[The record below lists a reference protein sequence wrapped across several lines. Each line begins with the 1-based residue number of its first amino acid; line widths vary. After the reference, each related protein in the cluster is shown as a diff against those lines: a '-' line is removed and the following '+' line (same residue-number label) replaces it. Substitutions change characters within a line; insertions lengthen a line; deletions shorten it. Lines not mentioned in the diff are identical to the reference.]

1 MQIAL
6 ALAIT
11 VVSACCLNVGYL
23 LQHGVASKLPALSLR
38 RPIASL
44 ASLARNRHWLAGFG
58 AEAGGWILYVV
69 ALALAPLSLV
79 QATAAGGIGILA
91 IMVSRFTHVPL
102 TTRERIGAGV
112 AVAGLALLGVSLLGT
127 HSEGSAAGYLRIV
140 VWLAASA
147 AATVLCVWLLARV
160 IGGGPAWGIAAGIL
174 FAAGDVSTKM
184 AVTGGSENIAFLVCL
199 IAFYGAG
206 TAVLQAG
213 FQRGSAL
220 TTAGLATLLTNA
232 LPIVAG
238 MIVFGEPLPAGWV
251 GAVRVIA
258 FAAVV
263 AGAVLL
269 AARSEGRGAAPGRA
283 GSGRR
288 PGYEPRLGT
297 ALRQTSSNRYPQNRQ
312 TRASALTA
320 SAQSGRPS
328 SSPARAWRRDHR
340 PCLLRGFAR
349 ATAQ

>member
-1 MQIAL
+1 MQIAV

-11 VVSACCLNVGYL
+11 IVSACCLNLGYL
-23 LQHGVASKLPALSLR
+23 LEHSVASRLPAFSLR

-44 ASLARNRHWLAGFG
+44 RSLLGNRRWLAGLG
-58 AEAGGWILYVV
+58 AEAGGWILYVG

-91 IMVSRFTHVPL
+91 IMVSRFTRVPL

-112 AVAGLALLGVSLLGT
+112 SVVGLALLGVSLIGN
-127 HSEGSAAGYLRIV
+127 HAEGSSTGYLWVGI
-140 VWLAASA
+140 WLGASTA
-147 AATVLCVWLLARV
+147 AAVVCVWLLAHV

-184 AVTGGSENIAFLVCL
+184 AVTGGPENIAFLVCL
-199 IAFYGAG
+199 IVFYGAG

-232 LPIVAG
+232 LPIAAG
-238 MIVFGEPLPAGWV
+238 MTVFGEPLPASWV
-251 GAVRVIA
+251 GGVRVAA

-269 AARSEGRGAAPGRA
+269 AWHAKTP
-283 GSGRR
+283 
-288 PGYEPRLGT
+288 EPRPAGEE
-297 ALRQTSSNRYPQNRQ
+297 
-312 TRASALTA
+312 
-320 SAQSGRPS
+320 SGHLAPS
-328 SSPARAWRRDHR
+328 PI
-340 PCLLRGFAR
+340 
-349 ATAQ
+349 